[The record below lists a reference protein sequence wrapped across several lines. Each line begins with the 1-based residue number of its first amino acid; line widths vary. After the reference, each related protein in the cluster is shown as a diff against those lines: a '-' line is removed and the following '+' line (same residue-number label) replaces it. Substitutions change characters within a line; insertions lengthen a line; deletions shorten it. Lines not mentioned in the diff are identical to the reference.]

1 MDADF
6 NPLLIVSCG
15 FLIRVYPCASVVEV
29 CSCFLMLHTIYAILS
44 LTSGARPDATY
55 DLRTMVLSF
64 TLLLVFSATSA
75 FSAVT

>member
-29 CSCFLMLHTIYAILS
+29 CPCFPMLDTIYAILS
-44 LTSGARPDATY
+44 LTSGARPDATN
-55 DLRTMVLSF
+55 DLRIMVLS
-64 TLLLVFSATSA
+64 VNKGHA
-75 FSAVT
+75 FLRDLCALCG